1 VFNSAEKPLK
11 LKKISKTIKNEQDF
25 FIISFNPFVA
35 FGNIMFHPLDKDIL
49 VGGFVKQFIMGQRWI
64 SESEPELGL
73 GVIVEVEGK
82 TVTCFFPAAK
92 VDRRYGLQT
101 APLRRIRFMIG
112 DEVKGQGGE
121 TFLVEEALESHGIIT
136 YKGEGKILPE
146 SQLADTLSFSKP
158 EERLFA
164 GNIDSNELFRLR
176 YDVLLNQRKLFIS
189 PIRGF
194 TGPRL
199 SLIPHQMYVA
209 SEVAKRTRP
218 RVLLADEVGL
228 GKTIEAGLILHHLI
242 LTGKVERCL
251 ILVPDSLVY
260 QWFVEML
267 RKFQLTFTTINH
279 DSGLER
285 GERPFDDGQ
294 LFIASLKYMMKEDW
308 LLEQAIDS
316 KWDLLVVDEA
326 HQLRWAP
333 DNSSMEYDFVTA
345 LSKDTPGVL
354 LLSGTPEIL
363 GLGGHYARLHLLD
376 SNRFHDFNKFV
387 EETMAYKPVSE
398 LANKLI
404 DGNKLSA
411 TDKSSLKNMLGVS
424 IDDSDRQKALQML
437 VDRHGTGRIYFRNTR
452 KTMAT
457 YSEFFP
463 KRVLHQHPLELGK
476 SKNPDRKILEL
487 KAAWLGKFLEDH
499 KPEKTLLI
507 CHDKDVVLEL
517 EKVLKDKT
525 TAKIAFFHSGMNL
538 MNRDRQ
544 AAYFADPEG
553 ADILLS
559 TEIGSEGR
567 NFEFAQHLIL
577 FDLPKLPDLLEQRIG
592 RLDRIGQKND
602 INIHVPYIERS
613 TDELL
618 MRWYHQGFNAFESSP
633 RGATEL
639 YATVR
644 PELLKLL
651 ALVEE
656 GDFPEEEFQ
665 TFLQKTGSLH
675 NEIEKKLE
683 EGQDKLVEINSF
695 NHDKAM
701 SFMQELKA
709 SDDSADLREFML
721 SLFNQLGV
729 ETEDMNDPDTFF
741 IRPGDNMYLP
751 HFPGLANEGM
761 TVTFKRENALKREDM
776 TFLSWDHPMVLGIMD
791 FISSKEMGNVTIASW
806 KNPSK
811 ESFLFEG
818 YYLLNCIADKKLQ
831 IQKWFPP
838 TPLRVLLNAQMQD
851 MTAKLP
857 KKFIDE
863 GTQSLD
869 SEKRAQLKELPKDF
883 IKECIKKGKEL
894 SIQRAK
900 QYKDKFKDEMLKN
913 MNAEIERLEALRK
926 VNPTVSET
934 EVLMLKFNRDNLV
947 KAMDKAELSLD
958 SLRLII
964 N

>member
-1 VFNSAEKPLK
+1 
-11 LKKISKTIKNEQDF
+11 
-25 FIISFNPFVA
+25 
-35 FGNIMFHPLDKDIL
+35 M
-49 VGGFVKQFIMGQRWI
+49 KQFIMGQRWI

-73 GVIVEVEGK
+73 GVIIELEGK

-92 VDRRYGLQT
+92 VDRKYGVQT
-101 APLRRIRFMIG
+101 APLRRIRFMEG
-112 DEVKGQGGE
+112 DEIKGQNGE
-121 TFLVEEALESHGIIT
+121 TLIVEEISEASGIVT
-136 YKGEGKILPE
+136 YRGQGKTLSE
-146 SQLADTLSFSKP
+146 TQLSDTLSFSKP

-164 GNIDSNELFRLR
+164 GNIDSNEMFRLR

-209 SEVAKRTRP
+209 SEVAKRARP

-242 LTGKVERCL
+242 LTGRVERCL

-267 RKFQLTFTTINH
+267 RKFQLKFQTINL
-279 DSGLER
+279 DAKLER
-285 GERPFDDGQ
+285 GDRPFDEGQ
-294 LFIASLKYMMKEDW
+294 LFVASTKYLMREEW
-308 LLEQAIDS
+308 LMNQVLDS

-333 DNSSMEYDFVTA
+333 DNSSPEYDFVAA
-345 LSKDTPGVL
+345 LAKDSPGVL

-363 GLGGHYARLHLLD
+363 GLAGHYARLHLLD
-376 SNRFHDFNKFV
+376 PNRFHDFNQFV
-387 EETMAYKPVSE
+387 EETTGYKPISD

-404 DGNKLSA
+404 SKKSITAEDKKTLSKL
-411 TDKSSLKNMLGVS
+411 G
-424 IDDSDRQKALQML
+424 IDSEVEREQALQAL
-437 VDRHGTGRIYFRNTR
+437 IDRHGTGRVYFRNTR

-457 YSEFFP
+457 YQEFFP
-463 KRVLHQHPLELGK
+463 KRVFHKYPLKLGK
-476 SKNPDRKILEL
+476 SKKALDL
-487 KAAWLGKFLEDH
+487 KANWLADFTEAN
-499 KPEKTLLI
+499 KTDKILLI
-507 CHDKDVVLEL
+507 CHDKDMVIEL
-517 EKVLKDKT
+517 ETVLKNKT

-567 NFEFAQHLIL
+567 NFEFAKHLIL

-602 INIHVPYIERS
+602 IQIHVPFIEKGPE
-613 TDELL
+613 ELL
-618 MRWYHQGFNAFESSP
+618 MRWYDEGFNAFQSSP

-644 PELLKLL
+644 PQLLELL
-651 ALVEE
+651 AEAEE
-656 GDFPEEEFQ
+656 GTFPEKGLQ
-665 TFLQKTGSLH
+665 AFLKTTQELH
-675 NEIEKKLE
+675 QDIEKKLE
-683 EGQDKLVEINSF
+683 EGQDQLVELNSF
-695 NHDKAM
+695 NHTKAM
-701 SFMQELKA
+701 EFVKELKQA
-709 SDDSADLREFML
+709 DDATDLRDFMIG
-721 SLFNQLGV
+721 LFGQLGV
-729 ETEDMNDPDTFF
+729 DVEDMNDPFTFF
-741 IRPGDNMYLP
+741 IHPGDNMYLP
-751 HFPGLANEGM
+751 HFPGLENEGM
-761 TVTFKRENALKREDM
+761 TITFKRENALKLEDV
-776 TFLSWDHPMVLGIMD
+776 TFLTWDHPMVIGIMD
-791 FISSKEMGNVTIASW
+791 FISSKEMGNVTIAQW

-811 ESFLFEG
+811 ENFLFEG
-818 YYLLNCIADKKLQ
+818 YFLLSAIADKKLQ
-831 IQKWFPP
+831 IQKYFPP

-851 MTAKLP
+851 VTQKLP

-863 GTQSLD
+863 STESIGQ
-869 SEKRAQLKELPKDF
+869 EKRAGLKELPKDF
-883 IKECIKKGKEL
+883 IKECIKRGKDL
-894 SIQRAK
+894 CVARAK
-900 QYKDKFKDEMLKN
+900 QYKDKFKDDMVKA
-913 MNAEIERLEALRK
+913 MDAEIERLEALRK

-934 EVLMLKFNRDNLV
+934 EILMLKFNKGNLI

-964 N
+964 S